1 MMRGVRTGLRIGP
14 AGLRQPA
21 AGAVAVLARRGIITE
36 ASRTIDLGEDQLAFQ
51 EMADQFGQDQLAP
64 HAEEW
69 DKNKIF
75 PKDVLREAAA
85 LGFGGIFIDPEH
97 GGTGLKRL
105 DGVVIFEAL
114 ARGCTSTTSYLT
126 IHNMCGWMIDTF
138 GNNEQKARWLPD
150 LCTMDKFTSYC
161 LTEPNSGSDA
171 GSLRTTAV
179 RDGDDFILNGSKAF
193 ISGASQTDLLL
204 VMARTGTQE
213 DGPSG
218 VTCFA
223 VDADT
228 PGLSYGAQERKMGW
242 NSQPTAAVILDNC
255 RVPAA
260 NMLGGEGQGF
270 KLAMAGL
277 DGGRL
282 SIGSC
287 SIGAA
292 QASFD
297 MAREHLGD
305 RKQFGRALSTN
316 QALQFKLADM
326 QAQLHVGR
334 SIVRQAAR
342 AMDDA
347 NPDKTALCAM
357 AKRVATDAGFQ
368 VCNEAL
374 QLFGGYGY
382 LADYGVERNLR
393 DVRVMQI
400 LEGTNEIMRVILAR
414 DILSANQ

>member
-1 MMRGVRTGLRIGP
+1 
-14 AGLRQPA
+14 
-21 AGAVAVLARRGIITE
+21 
-36 ASRTIDLGEDQLAFQ
+36 
-51 EMADQFGQDQLAP
+51 
-64 HAEEW
+64 
-69 DKNKIF
+69 
-75 PKDVLREAAA
+75 
-85 LGFGGIFIDPEH
+85 
-97 GGTGLKRL
+97 
-105 DGVVIFEAL
+105 
-114 ARGCTSTTSYLT
+114 
-126 IHNMCGWMIDTF
+126 
-138 GNNEQKARWLPD
+138 
-150 LCTMDKFTSYC
+150 
-161 LTEPNSGSDA
+161 
-171 GSLRTTAV
+171 
-179 RDGDDFILNGSKAF
+179 
-193 ISGASQTDLLL
+193 
-204 VMARTGTQE
+204 
-213 DGPSG
+213 
-218 VTCFA
+218 
-223 VDADT
+223 
-228 PGLSYGAQERKMGW
+228 
-242 NSQPTAAVILDNC
+242 
-255 RVPAA
+255 
-260 NMLGGEGQGF
+260 MLGGEGQGF

-305 RKQFGRALSTN
+305 RQQFGRALSTN

-368 VCNEAL
+368 VCNEAV

-414 DILSANQ
+414 DILSASH

>member
-1 MMRGVRTGLRIGP
+1 MIMRGVRPVFRAGRGALRKS
-14 AGLRQPA
+14 
-21 AGAVAVLARRGIITE
+21 GASARRGIITE
-36 ASRTIDLGEDQLAFQ
+36 ASRTIGLSEDQLAFQ

-69 DKNKIF
+69 DQHKIF

-138 GNNEQKARWLPD
+138 GNDEQKARWLPD
-150 LCTMDKFTSYC
+150 LCTMEKFTSYC

-179 RDGDDFILNGSKAF
+179 RDGDDFVLNGSKAF

-204 VMARTGTQE
+204 VMARTGAQE
-213 DGPSG
+213 DGTSG

-223 VDADT
+223 VEADT

-242 NSQPTAAVILDNC
+242 NSQPTAAVIMDNC

-305 RKQFGRALSTN
+305 RQQFGRALSSN

-326 QAQLHVGR
+326 QSQLHVGR
-334 SIVRQAAR
+334 SIVRQAAS
-342 AMDDA
+342 AMDDK

-414 DILSANQ
+414 DILSANH